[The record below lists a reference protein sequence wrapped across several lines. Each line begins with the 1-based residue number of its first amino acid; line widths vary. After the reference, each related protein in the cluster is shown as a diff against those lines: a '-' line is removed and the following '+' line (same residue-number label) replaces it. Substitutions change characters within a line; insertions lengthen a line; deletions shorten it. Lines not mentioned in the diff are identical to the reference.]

1 MQEFRDTPLVPP
13 KVGKF
18 YLRSLLRDRIM
29 PFLRSI
35 PRGPFCHGRS
45 ETFLPQLE
53 PRTMGVLLGFA
64 PFVAFALL
72 SRFVPASISLWSAAA
87 VSAMLIL
94 RQKTRG
100 GSMKILEVGTFVL
113 FAALGTYAL
122 VRGNIWDIPTV
133 RSVVDGGLLLIILLS
148 VVVGRPF
155 TLQYAREQVSA
166 SVQDSPRFIR
176 TNYIITAIWALAMAV
191 IVLAD

>member
-1 MQEFRDTPLVPP
+1 
-13 KVGKF
+13 
-18 YLRSLLRDRIM
+18 
-29 PFLRSI
+29 
-35 PRGPFCHGRS
+35 
-45 ETFLPQLE
+45 
-53 PRTMGVLLGFA
+53 MGVLLGFA
-64 PFVAFALL
+64 PFVAFVLL

-122 VRGNIWDIPTV
+122 VRGNIWDVPTV

-155 TLQYAREQVSA
+155 TLQYAREQVPA

-191 IVLAD
+191 IVLADLTMHFVPNLSIRLEIVVILAALGGAFWFTKWYPAQLSQGKVTR